1 MIIYNFKLNK
11 KLLLKTCLVIMAI
24 ICFSLI
30 TVSIYNIF
38 FTTPSSMN
46 LIDDSIPSNEPAEI
60 ISSNYTNILK
70 QVHNNLDTYVGQ
82 KIKFTGYV
90 YKLDTFKSNQFV
102 LARDMDIGDKK
113 SLVVGFLC
121 ELEKEETLEES
132 TWVNVT
138 GSIEKG
144 VYNDEEIPIIKVTKI
159 EKTSMPVNP
168 NVPMPDDEYVP
179 TALIY

>member
-90 YKLDTFKSNQFV
+90 YKLDTFIRKEV
-102 LARDMDIGDKK
+102 LHQTTVRM
-113 SLVVGFLC
+113 
-121 ELEKEETLEES
+121 LE
-132 TWVNVT
+132 
-138 GSIEKG
+138 
-144 VYNDEEIPIIKVTKI
+144 
-159 EKTSMPVNP
+159 
-168 NVPMPDDEYVP
+168 
-179 TALIY
+179 